1 MDDNTTA
8 AGPQLFGY
16 PLSGLFHLL
25 VVYIVWGSTYLAIRV
40 AVRPGQGFPPF
51 TLGLTRMALAGIL
64 LLLWA
69 KARGRDI
76 LPHRRDLA
84 VMAGAGLLLWT
95 GGNGLVMLAEQRID
109 SALAALLVT
118 TTPIW
123 VAVMEAVL
131 SRRSL
136 DRSLMASL
144 LLGFSGVVVLS
155 IPSLQEGASGD
166 FLSVLAVLG
175 ASFSWS
181 VGTVLQSR
189 NKVSLG
195 STANSAYQQLFGGLG
210 FLVIVAVLQ
219 EPTPTPSVEAW
230 WGWIYLVVA
239 GSLLA
244 FTSFVQALRQLPTE
258 VAMTYGYVNPVIAV
272 ILGALILDEQ
282 ITVWTVAGALL
293 VLMGVAGVFRYRA
306 RNSRVQTAN
315 IH

>member
-1 MDDNTTA
+1 
-8 AGPQLFGY
+8 
-16 PLSGLFHLL
+16 
-25 VVYIVWGSTYLAIRV
+25 
-40 AVRPGQGFPPF
+40 
-51 TLGLTRMALAGIL
+51 
-64 LLLWA
+64 
-69 KARGRDI
+69 
-76 LPHRRDLA
+76 
-84 VMAGAGLLLWT
+84 
-95 GGNGLVMLAEQRID
+95 
-109 SALAALLVT
+109 
-118 TTPIW
+118 
-123 VAVMEAVL
+123 
-131 SRRSL
+131 
-136 DRSLMASL
+136 
-144 LLGFSGVVVLS
+144 
-155 IPSLQEGASGD
+155 
-166 FLSVLAVLG
+166 
-175 ASFSWS
+175 
-181 VGTVLQSR
+181 SR

-306 RNSRVQTAN
+306 RNSSVQTAN